1 MLAKA
6 AKTVRY
12 SSASSINSK
21 LITSVSDNA
30 FAMVETT
37 TVLVAAPE
45 GATSAAASAPAVTTT
60 TTTATATAASTVA
73 WTDHKA
79 LILHGVRDLF
89 DSGRHSDFVIRCH
102 SRSFRVHKLV
112 LGLFTDYFR
121 RCDGLWIRINVN
133 PELMEKVIGQKQF
146 NSCIFFVTSNL
157 GASFI
162 A

>member
-1 MLAKA
+1 M
-6 AKTVRY
+6 
-12 SSASSINSK
+12 
-21 LITSVSDNA
+21 SDNA

-37 TVLVAAPE
+37 TVLVSAPE
-45 GATSAAASAPAVTTT
+45 GASSASAPAVTTT
-60 TTTATATAASTVA
+60 TTTSTAATTATAASTVA

-133 PELMEKVIGQKQF
+133 PELMEKVIGEKQF